1 MTPKKNTYG
10 DREVSVTIEDFS
22 QPFLIKFNNELTD
35 AMKAIT
41 LDATNEM
48 LDLVT
53 KYQTKEQGPSA
64 PNQPPHQFTSRLAD
78 SLPEARDVDSSPT
91 RIVGIIGSTVE
102 YAAALEFGYRYD
114 DGRYLAPR
122 PYVRPAVKKTE
133 KKITNILRRF
143 LKDTRP

>member
-22 QPFLIKFNNELTD
+22 QPFLVKFNDELTK
-35 AMKAIT
+35 AMHAIT

-53 KYQTKEQGPSA
+53 KYQTVEQGPSA
-64 PNQPPHQFTSRLAD
+64 PGQPPHQFTSRLAD

-91 RIVGIIGSTVE
+91 RIVGIIGSTAT
-102 YAAALEFGYRYD
+102 YAAFLEFGTRYM
-114 DGRYLAPR
+114 AAR
-122 PYVRPAVKKTE
+122 PYIRPAVKQTE

>member
-1 MTPKKNTYG
+1 MTAKKNTYG

-53 KYQTKEQGPSA
+53 KYQTVEQGPSA
-64 PNQPPHQFTSRLAD
+64 PGQPPHQFTSRLAD

-102 YAAALEFGYRYD
+102 YAAALEFGTRYM
-114 DGRYLAPR
+114 AAR
-122 PYVRPAVKKTE
+122 PFIRPAFKQTE

>member
-22 QPFLIKFNNELTD
+22 QPFLVKFNDELTK
-35 AMKAIT
+35 AMHAIT

-64 PNQPPHQFTSRLAD
+64 PGQPPHQFSSRLAD

-91 RIVGIIGSTVE
+91 RIVGIIGSTAT
-102 YAAALEFGYRYD
+102 YAAFLEFGTRYM
-114 DGRYLAPR
+114 AAR
-122 PYVRPAVKKTE
+122 PFIRPAFKQTQ

>member
-22 QPFLIKFNNELTD
+22 QPYLVKFNGELTK
-35 AMKAIT
+35 AMHAIT

-53 KYQTKEQGPSA
+53 KYQTVEQGPSA
-64 PNQPPHQFTSRLAD
+64 SGQPPHQFTGRLAD
-78 SLPEARDVDSSPT
+78 SLPEARDVDSSPQ
-91 RIVGIIGSTVE
+91 RIVGIVGSTVE
-102 YAAALEFGYRYD
+102 YAAALEFGTRYM
-114 DGRYLAPR
+114 AAR
-122 PYVRPAVKKTE
+122 PFIRPAFKQTQ

>member
-22 QPFLIKFNNELTD
+22 QPFLVKFNNELTD

-41 LDATNEM
+41 FDATNEM

-53 KYQTKEQGPSA
+53 KYQTVEQGPSA
-64 PNQPPHQFTSRLAD
+64 PGQPPHQFTSRLAD

-102 YAAALEFGYRYD
+102 YAAALEFGTRYM
-114 DGRYLAPR
+114 AAR
-122 PYVRPAVKKTE
+122 PFIRPAFKQTQ

>member
-1 MTPKKNTYG
+1 MTPKRNNYG

-22 QPFLIKFNNELTD
+22 QPFLVRFNNELTQ
-35 AMKAIT
+35 AMQAIT

-53 KYQTKEQGPSA
+53 KYQTVEQGPSKH
-64 PNQPPHQFTSRLAD
+64 PNPPHQFTGRLAD
-78 SLPEARDVDSSPT
+78 SLPEARDVRSEPN
-91 RIVGIIGSTVE
+91 RVIGIVGSTVE
-102 YAAALEFGYRYD
+102 YALWLERGTRYM
-114 DGRYLAPR
+114 ASR
-122 PYVRPAVKKTE
+122 PFIRPAVKQTE

>member
-22 QPFLIKFNNELTD
+22 QPFLVKFNIELTD

-41 LDATNEM
+41 FDATNEM

-53 KYQTKEQGPSA
+53 KYQTVEQGPSA
-64 PNQPPHQFTSRLAD
+64 PGQPPHQFTSRLAD

-102 YAAALEFGYRYD
+102 YAAALEFGTRYM
-114 DGRYLAPR
+114 AAR
-122 PYVRPAVKKTE
+122 PFIRPAFKQTQ

>member
-22 QPFLIKFNNELTD
+22 QPFLVKFNNELTD

-41 LDATNEM
+41 FDATNEM

-64 PNQPPHQFTSRLAD
+64 PGQPPHQFTSRLAD

-102 YAAALEFGYRYD
+102 YAAALEFGTRYM
-114 DGRYLAPR
+114 AAR
-122 PYVRPAVKKTE
+122 PFIRPAFKQTQ

>member
-22 QPFLIKFNNELTD
+22 QQYLVKFDNDLTQ
-35 AMKAIT
+35 AMHAIT

-64 PNQPPHQFTSRLAD
+64 PGQPPHQFTGRLAD
-78 SLPEARDVDSSPT
+78 SLPEARDVDSSPQ
-91 RIVGIIGSTVE
+91 RIVGIVGSTIE
-102 YAAALEFGYRYD
+102 YAAALEFGTRYM
-114 DGRYLAPR
+114 AAR
-122 PYVRPAVKKTE
+122 PYIRPAVKQTE

>member
-22 QPFLIKFNNELTD
+22 QPYLVKFNNELTK
-35 AMKAIT
+35 AMHAIT

-53 KYQTKEQGPSA
+53 KYQTVEQGPSA
-64 PNQPPHQFTSRLAD
+64 PGQPPHQFTSRLAD

-91 RIVGIIGSTVE
+91 RIVGIIGSTAT
-102 YAAALEFGYRYD
+102 YAAFLEFGTRYM
-114 DGRYLAPR
+114 AAR
-122 PYVRPAVKKTE
+122 PFIRPAVKQTE

>member
-22 QPFLIKFNNELTD
+22 QPFLVKFNNELTD

-53 KYQTKEQGPSA
+53 KYQTVEQGPSA
-64 PNQPPHQFTSRLAD
+64 PGQPPHQFTSRLAD

-102 YAAALEFGYRYD
+102 YAAALEFGTRYM
-114 DGRYLAPR
+114 AAR
-122 PYVRPAVKKTE
+122 PFIRPAFKQTQ